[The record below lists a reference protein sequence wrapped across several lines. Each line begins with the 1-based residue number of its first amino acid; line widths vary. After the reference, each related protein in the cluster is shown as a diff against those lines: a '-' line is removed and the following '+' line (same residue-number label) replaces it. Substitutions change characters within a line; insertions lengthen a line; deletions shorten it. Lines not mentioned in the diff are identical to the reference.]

1 MSRIDTNFVKQLY
14 SQAGVEL
21 TPEKLDHISN
31 NYSSNEELQSA
42 FELKYGSMNAS
53 TPEKKNSD
61 VTSTSTSEAP
71 QSESQQPP
79 KKTSS
84 LSVGGKP
91 KKTGASA
98 SSAGGGK
105 KVGGKEVKK
114 ESPFGP
120 PIQTFQEQKT
130 QEFKEV
136 KKKEEAKKK
145 EVTSKKDTY
154 NSKEFEYKPVFD
166 ERGRQVKIK
175 NEKGEIVPYMEK
187 VPKGF
192 ASSTEERE
200 IKIEEQ
206 KQKALKPIIS
216 SSNLKK
222 YQDATK
228 VSEEEITSLQKE
240 IDDEF
245 NQKGFWNGIT
255 SGAKKGFNFLAD
267 TFTTIGT
274 FGTETEASDNFKLET
289 DSFAKEKKQAEEEL
303 KSSNQP
309 LTEELINQRAK
320 EIRLDKKIEGLVAD
334 KNNKF
339 LSELPEDEVKALNLE
354 KVRQYKTLS
363 DKDKYLITKS
373 KLVEIDLEK
382 ETKDFLVALAIIE
395 KNKKEGKQTSQELLD
410 FVAKKQE
417 NGIRILSEVE
427 SLENEILTNKENI
440 GSTEEEIDYLKRNYD
455 TADKVKTLVKLGF
468 GDLWNSVANKM
479 PLMISDLDRAIFE
492 PLRPGSSENIL
503 SDDERQKLIDES
515 IDWETAKELAKSK
528 VKKDVEFENL
538 NLDNFGQ
545 FFTQELSN
553 QVRNFAQMA
562 LPGGVISIGMTSAF
576 DKYGSMEQESN
587 NIVFDFDGKSIS
599 GFEKEDGQIVDSLGN
614 TYKPD
619 DVKITS
625 IRESD
630 KSTAN
635 KFFTSVTFGT
645 AEALLGAMPTKNI
658 FSRAIK
664 SMSNSGKRTLFRKSI
679 KEYVKS
685 KGSKSLDDAITE
697 SASEGAT
704 QLIQNIADVFS
715 GKKDVNIYD
724 GIGHASFSGGMLGFL
739 MSQVPAAAGIALK
752 PFSKNKERI
761 QVRKNLSDIFTLQA
775 ELNNSELSDA
785 SRNVIEAKISKLEQ
799 LNSDILSNVSN
810 RTKGMSEEVFEAI
823 KSINKKQEILKI
835 QASEIKKDKSLDDEI
850 KKRLIT
856 DLESEF
862 NNLEEKRDKLTS
874 DEVTVLDVLPDSES
888 VKLKIQAAEAIIQ
901 EQLDK
906 GVERDN
912 IQEPNPEVI
921 NKKAIEIYE
930 SNKQTTGQVSEQEKP
945 TTTTETET
953 TDATQQ
959 ETELQSQE
967 KVSTTPKTETDA
979 VQKQI
984 TDEGVLQPEQS
995 KMGLQ
1000 EMEQGDKINQVVA
1013 EQSQEK
1019 VIPKASDPYT
1029 SNEVE
1034 RVKALPKESEDGATM
1049 NLDGSKYEGGGLVI
1063 PLASKNMDA
1072 SELTPEA
1079 IQEFINENAESIG
1092 EDNVKVGIYKFPN
1105 SNQVSIDISIVADPS
1120 MREEGIAIGKE
1131 LGQESLFDLD
1141 TFENVKTGA
1150 DGMNPK
1156 KLSPSEF
1163 RDIQQ
1168 RLKPKNKGVEVSKD
1182 TNEAKKQLS
1191 KVENKKVAKA
1201 IINGVKA
1208 ISKLLPNVKVIIH
1221 DTDDSFRSVS
1231 GESKNQE
1238 SSGLYKNG
1246 EIHIN
1251 LPKANVRT
1259 VAHEIFHAILLDK
1272 VKTDSKAA
1280 DVTKKMIEALAPM
1293 LDKNKALKQRLQ
1305 DFADNYD
1312 DNIQNEEKIAELVG
1326 ILASNFD
1333 SLSGRAKEAI
1343 KNWLNSLA
1351 KMFGVEAFESNEVLD
1366 VLNTIAKS
1374 VATGKE
1380 MSGKDID
1387 ILNEI
1392 ELVYSESNGES
1403 GSVISASI
1411 IDRKQF
1417 DDSIDKTFNTSIE
1430 YDDTNL
1436 PDKIK
1441 MPSKSTINNVL
1452 DKSGGAAVFINSD
1465 GTKVGVRRNGDPL
1478 QGGWRYTYLVENQ
1491 DSNIGFAA
1499 TSTSHVGTMH
1509 KISSSLAELRDS
1521 NNPSSKGKPIAV
1533 FITIQNADT
1542 MLGEWYAGEFFM
1554 EGIDEAI
1561 TKGKFKGGLKAA
1573 RKLVLDALT
1582 SKPQIKELK
1591 NKISELKSQRESV
1604 IDKAGID
1611 DKISKLEAQIKN
1623 KEKSYND
1630 PNNKKL
1636 ISLIKS
1642 EKFDTHEG
1650 RIDISRELASK
1661 DFSFGYRVGLLK
1673 QLIPLKAATGANR
1686 EIKKALLEVNYGR
1699 REFYDNHMD
1708 EILLDK
1714 LKSTNYEESSIGG
1727 ITMGGFYLDP
1737 YVSYDNFMNNRVNG
1751 VDHAQFNESF
1761 SSNGETFLL
1770 DNALNV
1776 NKLSPEMGYPTN
1788 KGYELYNKKNN
1799 TSFDKKNTSLSDR
1812 LKIAEFLSKETNNNS
1827 EYLTAPFTSIGGS
1840 MYTSIIKPTSS
1851 DKISNDNATRQQ
1863 KVKEENEYQRIAK
1876 VKLDKKEFNAIRAS
1890 LRNTLPDS
1898 LTLEVLDAVAKGE
1911 TLGYD
1916 YDMDLAIEDMIENG
1930 VSFNNIANILMQDED
1945 FVDKKNITSKRRAID
1960 YLIRVGDKGTL
1971 FKAAYRQQ
1979 KSLPENVSKKLTET
1993 PEGKVVFKHFSD
2005 ERRDVI
2011 KKGQGTNRITSREEA
2026 SALGAVGGLAMF
2038 YTMEGQVEAG
2048 VGNVEHTVL
2057 VSKDKVYDIDSD
2069 PLGFEK
2075 EARKRFNEVRPGQAF
2090 TNNHRGAFITQ
2101 VANENGF
2108 DVAVTQWRGSELRA
2122 QSTKE
2127 LTPSEKS
2134 VEFKERPLD
2143 TFNEGDYAI
2152 IDGRESLITNVDG
2165 NKLRYESLD
2174 GVAKGTTINNERN
2187 RRNIVKIDKPSVRM
2201 QKPSKQSSKEKRQEL
2216 SDAKKEIQNIFSAAK
2231 EALKIQKDRN
2241 KVIDGLKK
2249 DVNKFI
2255 KSAIQDLEAGDIGK
2269 RAISSIISKV
2279 QSVTDQNFEEKL
2291 LEVNDILDNLYTNRD
2306 VNKAKADSKNA
2317 YSNVM
2322 SGKVGKLDKEG
2333 DMDKVMSSKVVGLTM
2348 LDPNTLKK
2356 VLSDVDFSQYKDYIN
2371 RLAERS
2377 LAIKETDLKAIND
2390 LYDRIISPYTDHVV
2404 EVNRIQQII
2413 DAGGTLS
2420 SAESKFVED
2429 NKSEFSER
2437 ETPES
2442 IAEKEAKKADRDA
2455 KKQAEIAEKKRKI
2468 KELLPSISDVFASS
2482 IAEKGSIEWD
2492 ILENLSNLTDEDI
2505 ESMPENML
2513 NNVFNALNSMV
2524 YNDVLVSYA
2533 NEIHKYKLKQDHKKT
2548 FTETLSKSGKKGIYK
2563 AKLIKPLLK
2572 IREVIG
2578 LPISAIWKGIDNK
2591 NLKQEIIDR
2600 RIKFFNFSSID
2611 AAVKVYG
2618 ETPIFNNIM
2627 SRFGK
2632 AMARVS
2638 SAEEK
2643 AETILLKVKKD
2654 LDKKSKNPQES
2665 YMKIVYHLIDAM
2677 AKNNVGNKSEVSA
2690 MEYFEAT
2697 LSDPNSKIAE
2707 NNRAKELIQAFV
2719 NKVKANNNEIE
2730 ELTKEELNAV
2740 NAIRKV
2746 LDDNKINAYEAN
2758 FFQNSNASPMIN
2770 AYYPVMNS
2778 LKNQAEQDLVKL
2790 KNRFGISNVVSIK
2803 SGNLEEKTGT
2813 AHPIDMNP
2821 FSTAFSSIKSTIF
2834 QHQLRTEYQALK
2846 QALSELE
2853 IENTNNKEVL
2863 SYLSGIKK
2871 AVDSQFELLT
2881 NGVVGTEQTLADDVL
2896 NAMDKSFYTLALGSV
2911 ISRGVDF
2918 LGNMVQLAT
2927 ISPKILA
2934 NNRRVLNNL
2943 LAIKKDDE
2951 SGTEILRNFY
2961 KNAEASDIN
2970 KMISSK
2976 KISTE
2981 RTEFMN
2987 RGANRGVLSKGLPS
3001 SNLVTKIKARITDPI
3016 TSATSG
3022 AVDLLLGFGDVKP
3035 YGMSWNGVF
3044 YEEFKKQAGV
3054 EVDVEK
3060 IARGDVEYLKR
3071 YKDAIKK
3078 ASNKANQEN
3087 ADLYGSTNPMEK
3099 KVGIME
3105 IAKKPVKSSLA
3116 GAIGAL
3122 RNKAAYLFSS
3132 FDMNARNAI
3141 NTSINTY
3148 IENQDSR
3155 EARKLIGGAVRLAM
3169 YSASISYTTSAL
3181 WNAFKGDDDDE
3192 DELKKSFDKLSNDDD
3207 FIKYVNSSL
3216 LDFPIQKDAEGNIIQ
3231 LNIDDLARY
3240 NEMRDKLMSNKEFA
3254 KAYDI
3259 MYGYLNR
3266 DLFDIQ
3272 VRSKVNQINQGNYE
3286 YDRSVVDGFFTDI
3299 DNGFGKSGEDIIEV
3313 LGILNSEQG
3322 YKMFTQE
3329 EIDEN
3334 ILKVEEY
3341 MSRIDFLN
3349 NRAIRESGG
3358 AIDRLLITKVAST
3371 LSDYRTDAS
3380 LEDTSVTEGLK
3391 LLMGMMFS
3399 RSNNFGKAA
3408 ANYSAEFANKLI
3420 TESKRGERGYD
3431 VYKDG
3436 IFQSPVKYKLK
3447 EDASLIDDAVN
3458 VLFPVFQKFDKYRYS
3473 DYSLPDLIRFT
3484 PMGILGV
3491 NDLAK
3496 INSKMKNDVI
3506 YQETN
3511 GKYKENI
3518 LKDISKTKIDILRD
3532 KKKVEQDRLDEQFKK
3547 SRVIPGVKE
3556 TKLKSR
3562 FPSYNENKDLKVN
3575 GRSAN

>member
-61 VTSTSTSEAP
+61 VTSVSTSEAP
-71 QSESQQPP
+71 QSESQQPQ
-79 KKTSS
+79 KKASS

-91 KKTGASA
+91 IRTGDLESSVGDDKVIYINKDPKRGKVDDMSTPPPAGYRYQVVQNSVQLKKW
-98 SSAGGGK
+98 
-105 KVGGKEVKK
+105 KEQKSK
-114 ESPFGP
+114 INNESPFGP
-120 PIQTFQEQKT
+120 PIQTFQEQKS

-136 KKKEEAKKK
+136 KKKEESKKK
-145 EVTSKKDTY
+145 EALKSMPILGKDVKLNVPKADTKTTDLSGVKKVEIKPLTKTDQVSKNQVVNVAYDYAVNNLDTSLSEEKYQDEINEKQFTDGIKQGLINIYNDVIGNPLSSVTNLDLVVKKSKPLENQYKEIAKIEQKEKVSYSPELKAKMAKDMFIEEENKKQMYTLIDKALPSGYDREGVWKELKLQSIKSNDQLRSTIASAEVFKGKINQFNDFFKENYKDLNKIEGGNEDKGNKYVFEIGGKKITLSESKYQEYEKLRQEAIDAKSKLESMSLDIDKIY
-154 NSKEFEYKPVFD
+154 NKASKDDELLDLFKYNYNDFQATKDRVLGGVGEIIGGGLKLLGEGSNYIEDKIGFAPGLALIPGISDKAVETGNALLDISQEKKEQYLRYNASDLTWDNLPSFGLQLFSEQLPVFLSIGLAGPGGLAAVSAGSG
-166 ERGRQVKIK
+166 GRQFRDL
-175 NEKGEIVPYMEK
+175 E
-187 VPKGF
+187 
-192 ASSTEERE
+192 
-200 IKIEEQ
+200 IEEQ
-206 KQKALKPIIS
+206 NNPFVRYSQGQKLTSAFLYGGAEYAGEFFGTRVLLKGFGNTIRNASLQNRRLFYDGMIKSTIKSLPKVATGAGVEGGSELATATMQIGVDLGVLGKEVKSKEAFERLYEATAAGVGMGVGMSVVANNMQLVAAQSKVFSTRQDMRKVGNLLNEIDVLNQELNNNPLLSEEDKAIIYKDMNSKTNEAFNIVSKNSAREKDFTIQEKAELLNINARQIELKEDYDKITDSNISEKIKKQK
-216 SSNLKK
+216 
-222 YQDATK
+222 
-228 VSEEEITSLQKE
+228 
-240 IDDEF
+240 ID
-245 NQKGFWNGIT
+245 
-255 SGAKKGFNFLAD
+255 
-267 TFTTIGT
+267 
-274 FGTETEASDNFKLET
+274 
-289 DSFAKEKKQAEEEL
+289 EL
-303 KSSNQP
+303 
-309 LTEELINQRAK
+309 
-320 EIRLDKKIEGLVAD
+320 
-334 KNNKF
+334 NNKF
-339 LSELPEDEVKALNLE
+339 NALEAKRNDILNKTYNEFNYLPESE
-354 KVRQYKTLS
+354 KISL
-363 DKDKYLITKS
+363 
-373 KLVEIDLEK
+373 
-382 ETKDFLVALAIIE
+382 
-395 KNKKEGKQTSQELLD
+395 KNK
-410 FVAKKQE
+410 
-417 NGIRILSEVE
+417 
-427 SLENEILTNKENI
+427 
-440 GSTEEEIDYLKRNYD
+440 
-455 TADKVKTLVKLGF
+455 
-468 GDLWNSVANKM
+468 
-479 PLMISDLDRAIFE
+479 
-492 PLRPGSSENIL
+492 
-503 SDDERQKLIDES
+503 
-515 IDWETAKELAKSK
+515 
-528 VKKDVEFENL
+528 
-538 NLDNFGQ
+538 
-545 FFTQELSN
+545 
-553 QVRNFAQMA
+553 
-562 LPGGVISIGMTSAF
+562 
-576 DKYGSMEQESN
+576 
-587 NIVFDFDGKSIS
+587 
-599 GFEKEDGQIVDSLGN
+599 
-614 TYKPD
+614 
-619 DVKITS
+619 
-625 IRESD
+625 
-630 KSTAN
+630 
-635 KFFTSVTFGT
+635 
-645 AEALLGAMPTKNI
+645 
-658 FSRAIK
+658 
-664 SMSNSGKRTLFRKSI
+664 
-679 KEYVKS
+679 
-685 KGSKSLDDAITE
+685 
-697 SASEGAT
+697 
-704 QLIQNIADVFS
+704 
-715 GKKDVNIYD
+715 
-724 GIGHASFSGGMLGFL
+724 
-739 MSQVPAAAGIALK
+739 
-752 PFSKNKERI
+752 
-761 QVRKNLSDIFTLQA
+761 
-775 ELNNSELSDA
+775 
-785 SRNVIEAKISKLEQ
+785 
-799 LNSDILSNVSN
+799 
-810 RTKGMSEEVFEAI
+810 
-823 KSINKKQEILKI
+823 
-835 QASEIKKDKSLDDEI
+835 
-850 KKRLIT
+850 
-856 DLESEF
+856 
-862 NNLEEKRDKLTS
+862 
-874 DEVTVLDVLPDSES
+874 
-888 VKLKIQAAEAIIQ
+888 AAEAIIQ

-945 TTTTETET
+945 ATTTETET
-953 TDATQQ
+953 TDATQAGT
-959 ETELQSQE
+959 ETKPQE
-967 KVSTTPKTETDA
+967 KINSVESDLNNNNLSKIEISLSRQGFVGDFLNDYEFLAEGSEHIVYRSKDGKTVIKIGEPYGSNEGFMPRVKDAILINSLIGDGSLEVIGYYEQNGVKNPIYKQNYLKGEIASQAEVSSYLESKGFLNIGNDNFVANVDGKFLRISDTSDNFIKDKDGNIFAIDAGIVEISENDLTDTQKQEINKITNKTETDA
-979 VQKQI
+979 VQEQI

-1013 EQSQEK
+1013 EQGEEK
-1019 VIPKASDPYT
+1019 VSTKVSDSYT

-1034 RVKALPKESEDGATM
+1034 RVKTLPKESEDGATM

-1079 IQEFINENAESIG
+1079 IQEFIDENAESIG

-1168 RLKPKNKGVEVSKD
+1168 RLKPKSKGVEVSKD

-1201 IINGVKA
+1201 IINGVKS

-1251 LPKANVRT
+1251 LPKANSRT

-1272 VKTDSKAA
+1272 VKTDTNAQT
-1280 DVTKKMIEALAPM
+1280 VTKKMIESIASKIDGNPDL
-1293 LDKNKALKQRLQ
+1293 KAKLE
-1305 DFADNYD
+1305 DFASMYD
-1312 DNIQNEEKIAELVG
+1312 ENIQDEEKLAELVG
-1326 ILASNFD
+1326 IMAQNYD
-1333 SLSGRAKEAI
+1333 SFSTRVKEII
-1343 KNWLNSLA
+1343 KNWLNNLA
-1351 KMFGVEAFESNEVLD
+1351 KTFGVELFESNEVFD
-1366 VLNTIAKS
+1366 VLNTIAKK
-1374 VATGKE
+1374 VAA
-1380 MSGKDID
+1380 
-1387 ILNEI
+1387 
-1392 ELVYSESNGES
+1392 
-1403 GSVISASI
+1403 GSVINESDADIFVTGNVSSVLNIKDSAKPRKSI
-1411 IDRKQF
+1411 VGDIIRFDVNKNTKVTENVSLSKFNGKNVNLFESDRMTGGYIKNDSNVILFKFLGGVSFPSITGKWWASQNETKAKSIANNSNVNRDADGYIYGTPMVGSEKQHMSNNDMLLATVELMKLDATSRNTNVTKSDVINLINKAF
-1417 DDSIDKTFNTSIE
+1417 KKKGLESKNPIIKSVIKKSNSIADVFNELEYVLFQENDSI
-1430 YDDTNL
+1430 
-1436 PDKIK
+1436 
-1441 MPSKSTINNVL
+1441 V
-1452 DKSGGAAVFINSD
+1452 DKSGNS
-1465 GTKVGVRRNGDPL
+1465 
-1478 QGGWRYTYLVENQ
+1478 
-1491 DSNIGFAA
+1491 I
-1499 TSTSHVGTMH
+1499 
-1509 KISSSLAELRDS
+1509 
-1521 NNPSSKGKPIAV
+1521 
-1533 FITIQNADT
+1533 
-1542 MLGEWYAGEFFM
+1542 
-1554 EGIDEAI
+1554 
-1561 TKGKFKGGLKAA
+1561 
-1573 RKLVLDALT
+1573 LDANG
-1582 SKPQIKELK
+1582 S
-1591 NKISELKSQRESV
+1591 
-1604 IDKAGID
+1604 
-1611 DKISKLEAQIKN
+1611 KISKLTFEERKSIIETLLGNATVRDVNFPSAGNAYDAALRFAEPITQKAKKIGDIVTVMRTKGTL
-1623 KEKSYND
+1623 KYKKTDKSDEFYHKSYPYEIYAENED
-1630 PNNKKL
+1630 GSLANIEMFILDAAYSLKDVFPKLKKSSGETFTWDEYL
-1636 ISLIKS
+1636 AKHGPKS
-1642 EKFDTHEG
+1642 EKFAE
-1650 RIDISRELASK
+1650 SQ
-1661 DFSFGYRVGLLK
+1661 Y
-1673 QLIPLKAATGANR
+1673 NR
-1686 EIKKALLEVNYGR
+1686 TA
-1699 REFYDNHMD
+1699 
-1708 EILLDK
+1708 
-1714 LKSTNYEESSIGG
+1714 
-1727 ITMGGFYLDP
+1727 
-1737 YVSYDNFMNNRVNG
+1737 
-1751 VDHAQFNESF
+1751 
-1761 SSNGETFLL
+1761 
-1770 DNALNV
+1770 
-1776 NKLSPEMGYPTN
+1776 KLS
-1788 KGYELYNKKNN
+1788 
-1799 TSFDKKNTSLSDR
+1799 
-1812 LKIAEFLSKETNNNS
+1812 
-1827 EYLTAPFTSIGGS
+1827 
-1840 MYTSIIKPTSS
+1840 
-1851 DKISNDNATRQQ
+1851 NASGNINIRQQ
-1863 KVKEENEYQRIAK
+1863 KA
-1876 VKLDKKEFNAIRAS
+1876 
-1890 LRNTLPDS
+1890 
-1898 LTLEVLDAVAKGE
+1898 
-1911 TLGYD
+1911 
-1916 YDMDLAIEDMIENG
+1916 
-1930 VSFNNIANILMQDED
+1930 
-1945 FVDKKNITSKRRAID
+1945 
-1960 YLIRVGDKGTL
+1960 
-1971 FKAAYRQQ
+1971 
-1979 KSLPENVSKKLTET
+1979 LPEKVAEKLTED
-1993 PEGKVVFKHFSD
+1993 GDGNFVFKHYSD
-2005 ERRDVI
+2005 QRRDVI

-2048 VGNVEHTVL
+2048 VGNVEHTIL

-2134 VEFKERPLD
+2134 VEFKDRPLD

-2216 SDAKKEIQNIFSAAK
+2216 SDAKKEIQSIFSAAK
-2231 EALKIQKDRN
+2231 EALKIEKDRN

-2306 VNKAKADSKNA
+2306 VNKAKTDSKNA

-2322 SGKVGKLDKEG
+2322 SGNVGKLDKEG

-2348 LDPNTLKK
+2348 LDPNILKK

-2377 LAIKETDLKAIND
+2377 LAIKETDLKAINE
-2390 LYDRIISPYTDHVV
+2390 LYDRIIGPYTDHVS

-2468 KELLPSISDVFASS
+2468 KELLPFISDVFASS

-2492 ILENLSNLTDEDI
+2492 ILENLSNLTDDDI

-2533 NEIHKYKLKQDHKKT
+2533 NEIHKYKLKQDYKKT
-2548 FTETLSKSGKKGIYK
+2548 FAETLSKAGKKGIYK

-2572 IREVIG
+2572 IREVVG
-2578 LPISAIWKGIDNK
+2578 LPMSAIWKGIKNG

-2677 AKNNVGNKSEVSA
+2677 AKNNVGAKSEVSA

-2881 NGVVGTEQTLADDVL
+2881 NGVVGTEQTLADDIL

-2911 ISRGVDF
+2911 VSRGVDF

-2927 ISPKILA
+2927 ISPKILS

-3001 SNLVTKIKARITDPI
+3001 SNIGTKIKARITDPI

-3169 YSASISYTTSAL
+3169 YSASINYITSAL

-3192 DELKKSFDKLSNDDD
+3192 DELKKSFDKLSDNDD

-3341 MSRIDFLN
+3341 MSKIDFLN

-3371 LSDYRTDAS
+3371 LSDYRTDTS
-3380 LEDTSVTEGLK
+3380 LESVRNTEGLK

-3562 FPSYNENKDLKVN
+3562 FPSYKENKDLKVN

>member
-31 NYSSNEELQSA
+31 NYSSNEDLQSA

-53 TPEKKNSD
+53 TPEKKKSD
-61 VTSTSTSEAP
+61 VTSVSTSEAP
-71 QSESQQPP
+71 QSESQQPQ
-79 KKTSS
+79 KKASS

-98 SSAGGGK
+98 SSTGGGK

-114 ESPFGP
+114 ESNSEDLISKFGIKP
-120 PIQTFQEQKT
+120 GEKIQGAE
-130 QEFKEV
+130 
-136 KKKEEAKKK
+136 KKAYEAQRNIPKVGTTK
-145 EVTSKKDTY
+145 S
-154 NSKEFEYKPVFD
+154 KPVVSTKPVSETLTKQVEEKYETLSKIPNVTEKLEEGVKLSPD
-166 ERGRQVKIK
+166 ELLTISKQQDLIINQNYDPSISQKK
-175 NEKGEIVPYMEK
+175 LDDELNEYQFLDGISEGIR
-187 VPKGF
+187 
-192 ASSTEERE
+192 SSTN
-200 IKIEEQ
+200 K
-206 KQKALKPIIS
+206 
-216 SSNLKK
+216 
-222 YQDATK
+222 
-228 VSEEEITSLQKE
+228 
-240 IDDEF
+240 F
-245 NQKGFWNGIT
+245 
-255 SGAKKGFNFLAD
+255 FL
-267 TFTTIGT
+267 
-274 FGTETEASDNFKLET
+274 
-289 DSFAKEKKQAEEEL
+289 
-303 KSSNQP
+303 QP
-309 LTEELINQRAK
+309 LTEVNKFFGGDKDFTIKKGIPLANEMEEAEKELIAEKGIGNFSKEDISEKAKSIFLKNDEMSQKKNATDAYFSSLPEGHSVQRELEIKKKSDVFKLNEDVKKTVQLKQLNDDRILAYNQFLLDIDKKGFATEEDKIKGQELFNLAKKAEEDNVFLRKEYLSNMSKLQKDEEKLELLKYNYNDLDKTREILNNFFKETIGGGLKLLGETREFVFEQTLGRVTDSQYEDPLSMAGDYVMDIGKEWKKGKPEFRMMTLDDVNNWSDAGSWLGQTATEQTGVVAALSIGGPIGLEIISAGSGGAKIKQMEESEKDYSQLQKVLSGWAYYGAEKYTEKYSTFKYIEDLKGSLNTISKESRNLAEKEFKKEVGKVFAGTLAQTQIGAGSEALSSLSNSISDIFINGDKMSSSDIAKNMKEAYAAGLVMDGGISSFGALSTFASRELRAISDNKDIRDVREIIDRVESINKELNTNLLLTDSDKKTLQDKANSLSEKAVKIVAKSVDNVGKLSEK
-320 EIRLDKKIEGLVAD
+320 EITELLDI
-334 KNNKF
+334 NK
-339 LSELPEDEVKALNLE
+339 E
-354 KVRQYKTLS
+354 QS
-363 DKDKYLITKS
+363 DLKS
-373 KLVEIDLEK
+373 KLNELNK
-382 ETKDFLVALAIIE
+382 SAI
-395 KNKKEGKQTSQELLD
+395 S
-410 FVAKKQE
+410 
-417 NGIRILSEVE
+417 
-427 SLENEILTNKENI
+427 
-440 GSTEEEIDYLKRNYD
+440 
-455 TADKVKTLVKLGF
+455 
-468 GDLWNSVANKM
+468 
-479 PLMISDLDRAIFE
+479 SDL
-492 PLRPGSSENIL
+492 
-503 SDDERQKLIDES
+503 
-515 IDWETAKELAKSK
+515 
-528 VKKDVEFENL
+528 KKDQYN
-538 NLDNFGQ
+538 D
-545 FFTQELSN
+545 
-553 QVRNFAQMA
+553 
-562 LPGGVISIGMTSAF
+562 
-576 DKYGSMEQESN
+576 
-587 NIVFDFDGKSIS
+587 
-599 GFEKEDGQIVDSLGN
+599 
-614 TYKPD
+614 
-619 DVKITS
+619 
-625 IRESD
+625 
-630 KSTAN
+630 
-635 KFFTSVTFGT
+635 
-645 AEALLGAMPTKNI
+645 
-658 FSRAIK
+658 
-664 SMSNSGKRTLFRKSI
+664 
-679 KEYVKS
+679 
-685 KGSKSLDDAITE
+685 
-697 SASEGAT
+697 
-704 QLIQNIADVFS
+704 
-715 GKKDVNIYD
+715 
-724 GIGHASFSGGMLGFL
+724 
-739 MSQVPAAAGIALK
+739 
-752 PFSKNKERI
+752 
-761 QVRKNLSDIFTLQA
+761 
-775 ELNNSELSDA
+775 
-785 SRNVIEAKISKLEQ
+785 
-799 LNSDILSNVSN
+799 LNSRFI
-810 RTKGMSEEVFEAI
+810 A
-823 KSINKKQEILKI
+823 
-835 QASEIKKDKSLDDEI
+835 
-850 KKRLIT
+850 
-856 DLESEF
+856 
-862 NNLEEKRDKLTS
+862 LEEKRNDILKGTYN
-874 DEVTVLDVLPDSES
+874 EFNYLPEEEQ
-888 VKLKIQAAEAIIQ
+888 VKFKTQAAEAIIQ
-901 EQLDK
+901 EELDK

-912 IQEPNPEVI
+912 IQEPNPEII

-930 SNKQTTGQVSEQEKP
+930 SNKQTKGQVSEQEKP
-945 TTTTETET
+945 ATATETKT
-953 TDATQQ
+953 ADATQQ
-959 ETELQSQE
+959 VDAGLQTQKE
-967 KVSTTPKTETDA
+967 VTLTPKTETDA
-979 VQKQI
+979 VQKQS
-984 TDEGVLQPEQS
+984 TNEGVLQPEQS

-1000 EMEQGDKINQVVA
+1000 EMEQGDTKQEVVA
-1013 EQSQEK
+1013 KQGEEK
-1019 VIPKASDPYT
+1019 VSTKVSDPYT

-1079 IQEFINENAESIG
+1079 IQEFIDENAESIG

-1168 RLKPKNKGVEVSKD
+1168 RLKPKTKGVEVSKD

-1251 LPKANVRT
+1251 LPKANSRT

-1272 VKTDSKAA
+1272 VKTDANA
-1280 DVTKKMIEALAPM
+1280 QTVTKKMIESIASKIEGNP
-1293 LDKNKALKQRLQ
+1293 DLKSKLE
-1305 DFADNYD
+1305 DFASMYD
-1312 DNIQNEEKIAELVG
+1312 ENIQDEEKLAELVG
-1326 ILASNFD
+1326 IMAQNYD
-1333 SLSGRAKEAI
+1333 SFSTRVKEII
-1343 KNWLNSLA
+1343 KNWLNNLA
-1351 KMFGVEAFESNEVLD
+1351 KSFGVELFESNEVFD
-1366 VLNTIAKS
+1366 VLNTIAKK
-1374 VATGKE
+1374 VAA
-1380 MSGKDID
+1380 
-1387 ILNEI
+1387 
-1392 ELVYSESNGES
+1392 
-1403 GSVISASI
+1403 GSVINESDADIFVTGDVSSVLNIKDSAKPRKSI
-1411 IDRKQF
+1411 VGDIIRFDVNKNTKVTENVSLSKFNGKNVNLFESDRMTGGYIKNDSNVILFKFLGGVSFPSITGKWWASQNATKAKSIANNSNLNRDSDGYIYGTPMVGSEKQHMSNNDMLLATVELMKLDATSRNTKVTKSDVIDLINKAFKKKGLESKNPIIKSVIKKSNSIADVFNELEYVLFQEN
-1417 DDSIDKTFNTSIE
+1417 DSI
-1430 YDDTNL
+1430 
-1436 PDKIK
+1436 
-1441 MPSKSTINNVL
+1441 V
-1452 DKSGGAAVFINSD
+1452 DKSGNS
-1465 GTKVGVRRNGDPL
+1465 
-1478 QGGWRYTYLVENQ
+1478 
-1491 DSNIGFAA
+1491 I
-1499 TSTSHVGTMH
+1499 
-1509 KISSSLAELRDS
+1509 
-1521 NNPSSKGKPIAV
+1521 
-1533 FITIQNADT
+1533 
-1542 MLGEWYAGEFFM
+1542 
-1554 EGIDEAI
+1554 
-1561 TKGKFKGGLKAA
+1561 
-1573 RKLVLDALT
+1573 LDANG
-1582 SKPQIKELK
+1582 S
-1591 NKISELKSQRESV
+1591 
-1604 IDKAGID
+1604 
-1611 DKISKLEAQIKN
+1611 KISKLTFEERKSIIETLLGNATVRDVNFPSAGNAYDAALRFAEPITQKAKKIGDIVTVMRTKGTL
-1623 KEKSYND
+1623 KYKKTDKSDEFYHKSYPYEIYAENED
-1630 PNNKKL
+1630 GSLANIEMFILDAAYSLKDVFPKLKKSSGETFTWDEYL
-1636 ISLIKS
+1636 AKHGPKS
-1642 EKFDTHEG
+1642 EKFAE
-1650 RIDISRELASK
+1650 SQ
-1661 DFSFGYRVGLLK
+1661 Y
-1673 QLIPLKAATGANR
+1673 NR
-1686 EIKKALLEVNYGR
+1686 TA
-1699 REFYDNHMD
+1699 
-1708 EILLDK
+1708 
-1714 LKSTNYEESSIGG
+1714 
-1727 ITMGGFYLDP
+1727 
-1737 YVSYDNFMNNRVNG
+1737 
-1751 VDHAQFNESF
+1751 
-1761 SSNGETFLL
+1761 
-1770 DNALNV
+1770 
-1776 NKLSPEMGYPTN
+1776 KLS
-1788 KGYELYNKKNN
+1788 
-1799 TSFDKKNTSLSDR
+1799 
-1812 LKIAEFLSKETNNNS
+1812 
-1827 EYLTAPFTSIGGS
+1827 
-1840 MYTSIIKPTSS
+1840 
-1851 DKISNDNATRQQ
+1851 NASGNINIRQQ
-1863 KVKEENEYQRIAK
+1863 KA
-1876 VKLDKKEFNAIRAS
+1876 
-1890 LRNTLPDS
+1890 
-1898 LTLEVLDAVAKGE
+1898 
-1911 TLGYD
+1911 
-1916 YDMDLAIEDMIENG
+1916 
-1930 VSFNNIANILMQDED
+1930 
-1945 FVDKKNITSKRRAID
+1945 
-1960 YLIRVGDKGTL
+1960 
-1971 FKAAYRQQ
+1971 
-1979 KSLPENVSKKLTET
+1979 LPEKVAEKLTED
-1993 PEGKVVFKHFSD
+1993 GDGNFVFKHYSD
-2005 ERRDVI
+2005 QKRDVI

-2048 VGNVEHTVL
+2048 VGNVEHTIL

-2187 RRNIVKIDKPSVRM
+2187 RRNIVKVDKPSARM

-2231 EALKIQKDRN
+2231 EALKIEKDRN

-2249 DVNKFI
+2249 DVNKFV

-2322 SGKVGKLDKEG
+2322 SGNVGKLDKEG

-2348 LDPNTLKK
+2348 LDPNILKK
-2356 VLSDVDFSQYKDYIN
+2356 VLSNVDFSQYKDYIN

-2390 LYDRIISPYTDHVV
+2390 LYDRIISPYTDHVS

-2468 KELLPSISDVFASS
+2468 KELLPFISDVFASS

-2533 NEIHKYKLKQDHKKT
+2533 NEIHKYKLKQDHKKI
-2548 FTETLSKSGKKGIYK
+2548 FTDTLSKAGKKGIYK

-2572 IREVIG
+2572 LREVIG
-2578 LPISAIWKGIDNK
+2578 LPMSAIWKGINNG

-2719 NKVKANNNEIE
+2719 NKVKSNNNEID
-2730 ELTKEELNAV
+2730 ELSKEEINAV

-2813 AHPIDMNP
+2813 IHPIDMNP

-2881 NGVVGTEQTLADDVL
+2881 NGVVGTEQTLADDIL

-2911 ISRGVDF
+2911 VSRGVDF

-2934 NNRRVLNNL
+2934 NNRKVLNNL

-3022 AVDLLLGFGDVKP
+3022 TVDLLLGFGDVKP

-3060 IARGDVEYLKR
+3060 IARGDVEYLKK

-3169 YSASISYTTSAL
+3169 YSASINYITSTL

-3192 DELKKSFDKLSNDDD
+3192 DELKKSFDKLSDNDD

-3299 DNGFGKSGEDIIEV
+3299 ENGFGKSGEDIIEV

-3329 EIDEN
+3329 EIDRN

-3341 MSRIDFLN
+3341 MSKIDFLN
-3349 NRAIRESGG
+3349 NRAVRESGG

-3380 LEDTSVTEGLK
+3380 AEDTSVTEGLK

-3484 PMGILGV
+3484 PIGILGV

-3532 KKKVEQDRLDEQFKK
+3532 KKKVEQERIDEQFKK
-3547 SRVIPGVKE
+3547 SRVISGVKE

-3562 FPSYNENKDLKVN
+3562 FPSYNKNKDLKVN

>member
-79 KKTSS
+79 KKTKS

-145 EVTSKKDTY
+145 EELKSMPVLGKDAQLNVPKTSKISTDMSGNILFSDRVGMNESVSRMT
-154 NSKEFEYKPVFD
+154 SGKE
-166 ERGRQVKIK
+166 
-175 NEKGEIVPYMEK
+175 
-187 VPKGF
+187 
-192 ASSTEERE
+192 E
-200 IKIEEQ
+200 IKS
-206 KQKALKPIIS
+206 K
-216 SSNLKK
+216 
-222 YQDATK
+222 
-228 VSEEEITSLQKE
+228 
-240 IDDEF
+240 
-245 NQKGFWNGIT
+245 GIT
-255 SGAKKGFNFLAD
+255 S
-267 TFTTIGT
+267 
-274 FGTETEASDNFKLET
+274 EVEM
-289 DSFAKEKKQAEEEL
+289 KQAEGLLPPTSALISDGSIKLDIYSGGGIEDLLKPKSFTEMLDQQSKPFVDQVKESNKPVKVNYDNLILANDYNLPNPYLYYSNSKNGGDNQVNEL
-303 KSSNQP
+303 YTDNLSNLPINKDDFDGFLRKKGYLLDLNKDISSGLYNEDRGVFSENYNAR
-309 LTEELINQRAK
+309 LMKEKRLVDYLSMYISDRNQRDYDKRVIEYKKENPKATSEDIDRNVSKFTFVSDKQFGDYIKDTFPTYAKSIEERKIKEKEQWEETKKNKGDFFSWQTLKKIGSGLSETISNRVSNISSTVYDLIGMEGTAK
-320 EIRLDKKIEGLVAD
+320 EIRFSAEEDAFKRPENRDISYVSGKKVMYDGNEYLVD
-334 KNNKF
+334 SNGQIY
-339 LSELPEDEVKALNLE
+339 DYNL
-354 KVRQYKTLS
+354 KKRVTDLFTNTDYK
-363 DKDKYLITKS
+363 LITKAAEKGEDDNLFSWTGATVQTTNVLADLALQIALTRGAGAGGNIVKSGLS
-373 KLVEIDLEK
+373 KEGLSILSKVPVSQGMASSATAQTFLGYSEGLENTLVVAKEAGISDSEAKALANDAAIKTAGLYLVTSGISPQSKASFVKKKNELIKEAIDIYAKKGKPAYVKFLNKGISSLKEFFEEGTK
-382 ETKDFLVALAIIE
+382 ETFQEEIQQAGIVYGVNQSINEQAGKEILQSEMTADEIISMLPSTFIAGGIPIMLRNAGGTFSKKDYLSNLDVASNNVDLSNKRLDELLSNNVITSE
-395 KNKKEGKQTSQELLD
+395 EHSKSKEDLRVYSQNKNKIPKDTSAEIVLD
-410 FVAKKQE
+410 VAK
-417 NGIRILSEVE
+417 G
-427 SLENEILTNKENI
+427 
-440 GSTEEEIDYLKRNYD
+440 
-455 TADKVKTLVKLGF
+455 
-468 GDLWNSVANKM
+468 
-479 PLMISDLDRAIFE
+479 LDE
-492 PLRPGSSENIL
+492 
-503 SDDERQKLIDES
+503 
-515 IDWETAKELAKSK
+515 
-528 VKKDVEFENL
+528 
-538 NLDNFGQ
+538 
-545 FFTQELSN
+545 
-553 QVRNFAQMA
+553 
-562 LPGGVISIGMTSAF
+562 
-576 DKYGSMEQESN
+576 
-587 NIVFDFDGKSIS
+587 
-599 GFEKEDGQIVDSLGN
+599 
-614 TYKPD
+614 
-619 DVKITS
+619 
-625 IRESD
+625 
-630 KSTAN
+630 
-635 KFFTSVTFGT
+635 
-645 AEALLGAMPTKNI
+645 
-658 FSRAIK
+658 
-664 SMSNSGKRTLFRKSI
+664 
-679 KEYVKS
+679 
-685 KGSKSLDDAITE
+685 
-697 SASEGAT
+697 
-704 QLIQNIADVFS
+704 
-715 GKKDVNIYD
+715 
-724 GIGHASFSGGMLGFL
+724 
-739 MSQVPAAAGIALK
+739 
-752 PFSKNKERI
+752 
-761 QVRKNLSDIFTLQA
+761 
-775 ELNNSELSDA
+775 
-785 SRNVIEAKISKLEQ
+785 ISKLEYQ
-799 LNSDILSNVSN
+799 KQNLDKAFHSDIDEKIEKK
-810 RTKGMSEEVFEAI
+810 REEI
-823 KSINKKQEILKI
+823 KDLY
-835 QASEIKKDKSLDDEI
+835 KKDKE
-850 KKRLIT
+850 
-856 DLESEF
+856 
-862 NNLEEKRDKLTS
+862 N
-874 DEVTVLDVLPDSES
+874 
-888 VKLKIQAAEAIIQ
+888 
-901 EQLDK
+901 
-906 GVERDN
+906 
-912 IQEPNPEVI
+912 
-921 NKKAIEIYE
+921 E

-945 TTTTETET
+945 TTATEAET
-953 TDATQQ
+953 VDATQQ
-959 ETELQSQE
+959 KTELQSQE
-967 KVSTTPKTETDA
+967 EVKLTPKTETDA

-1019 VIPKASDPYT
+1019 VNNYVDKLNDVKNSDPETYWYVSSVT
-1029 SNEVE
+1029 LEDAS
-1034 RVKALPKESEDGATM
+1034 KGKIIDTKDGAAMVKPDGDIVGVFKKPESNSKGVAQDLLKKAVELGGIKLDNFDGYLTKQYEKAGFRVVSKTPFNEEFAPEGWNKEKHGTPDVVAM
-1049 NLDGSKYEGGGLVI
+1049 VYDPKGELNIEEKTFDNKDTGYDDMIAYRDKLISDQAPKFQKSKIKVDGSTVDLITEEMN
-1063 PLASKNMDA
+1063 SM
-1072 SELTPEA
+1072 PE
-1079 IQEFINENAESIG
+1079 E
-1092 EDNVKVGIYKFPN
+1092 
-1105 SNQVSIDISIVADPS
+1105 
-1120 MREEGIAIGKE
+1120 
-1131 LGQESLFDLD
+1131 
-1141 TFENVKTGA
+1141 
-1150 DGMNPK
+1150 
-1156 KLSPSEF
+1156 
-1163 RDIQQ
+1163 
-1168 RLKPKNKGVEVSKD
+1168 
-1182 TNEAKKQLS
+1182 
-1191 KVENKKVAKA
+1191 VAKFD
-1201 IINGVKA
+1201 IP
-1208 ISKLLPNVKVIIH
+1208 S
-1221 DTDDSFRSVS
+1221 
-1231 GESKNQE
+1231 
-1238 SSGLYKNG
+1238 
-1246 EIHIN
+1246 N
-1251 LPKANVRT
+1251 LTTKEKTNIGSLTER
-1259 VAHEIFHAILLDK
+1259 FNDK
-1272 VKTDSKAA
+1272 VKTIKDISELDGVPFIFTISDQLTSGKIKNPFTGNTIDVKGGIGFNMTEGNEGNAWANTTEAEANNMLQRATEVYSKNKDLFNRLWSEGKIPNGHVPMAVVKMGQTSIKSNEALFRFASDTFKKKFSKAKRIASKNGLLKDLKYAKDIDQDVIDFVSKQNTIDEVLDNIKELSISKRPDITRFVFTGDVKLGAKTSPGKPKSNAGSALVRENKDDYKYVHLQTINNLISEPATASIPDSHIVSVVGVDVLNPSVTKVDHQNYPFGVKGQLIGILENPVHAA
-1280 DVTKKMIEALAPM
+1280 DVFPEMYSKSIYLQKENKSGVPTSPETAVRQSVAAGGAVVGIKAFRGAKISTKMTELQKLLGKLKPAFPSVTIVDTREEFLKELENPNVKRFIKDGDVVYGFTKDGKVFLNPDKANSNTAIHEYSHIWTAFLKENNPSLLKKGYDLLEGTSILNDKIVEFGDNELARDEAMAELIANKGETIIEA
-1293 LDKNKALKQRLQ
+1293 
-1305 DFADNYD
+1305 
-1312 DNIQNEEKIAELVG
+1312 G
-1326 ILASNFD
+1326 IRSKF
-1333 SLSGRAKEAI
+1333 I
-1343 KNWLNSLA
+1343 NWLN
-1351 KMFGVEAFESNEVLD
+1351 
-1366 VLNTIAKS
+1366 
-1374 VATGKE
+1374 
-1380 MSGKDID
+1380 
-1387 ILNEI
+1387 
-1392 ELVYSESNGES
+1392 
-1403 GSVISASI
+1403 
-1411 IDRKQF
+1411 
-1417 DDSIDKTFNTSIE
+1417 
-1430 YDDTNL
+1430 
-1436 PDKIK
+1436 
-1441 MPSKSTINNVL
+1441 
-1452 DKSGGAAVFINSD
+1452 AVFNYV
-1465 GTKVGVRRNGDPL
+1465 K
-1478 QGGWRYTYLVENQ
+1478 
-1491 DSNIGFAA
+1491 SN
-1499 TSTSHVGTMH
+1499 
-1509 KISSSLAELRDS
+1509 
-1521 NNPSSKGKPIAV
+1521 
-1533 FITIQNADT
+1533 
-1542 MLGEWYAGEFFM
+1542 
-1554 EGIDEAI
+1554 
-1561 TKGKFKGGLKAA
+1561 FK
-1573 RKLVLDALT
+1573 
-1582 SKPQIKELK
+1582 
-1591 NKISELKSQRESV
+1591 
-1604 IDKAGID
+1604 
-1611 DKISKLEAQIKN
+1611 
-1623 KEKSYND
+1623 
-1630 PNNKKL
+1630 
-1636 ISLIKS
+1636 
-1642 EKFDTHEG
+1642 
-1650 RIDISRELASK
+1650 
-1661 DFSFGYRVGLLK
+1661 
-1673 QLIPLKAATGANR
+1673 
-1686 EIKKALLEVNYGR
+1686 
-1699 REFYDNHMD
+1699 
-1708 EILLDK
+1708 
-1714 LKSTNYEESSIGG
+1714 
-1727 ITMGGFYLDP
+1727 
-1737 YVSYDNFMNNRVNG
+1737 
-1751 VDHAQFNESF
+1751 
-1761 SSNGETFLL
+1761 
-1770 DNALNV
+1770 
-1776 NKLSPEMGYPTN
+1776 
-1788 KGYELYNKKNN
+1788 
-1799 TSFDKKNTSLSDR
+1799 SFDKMSATELQNLNLNQFLDRSLSS
-1812 LKIAEFLSKETNNNS
+1812 LLGGKEITSKETK
-1827 EYLTAPFTSIGGS
+1827 GV
-1840 MYTSIIKPTSS
+1840 
-1851 DKISNDNATRQQ
+1851 D
-1863 KVKEENEYQRIAK
+1863 VK
-1876 VKLDKKEFNAIRAS
+1876 
-1890 LRNTLPDS
+1890 
-1898 LTLEVLDAVAKGE
+1898 
-1911 TLGYD
+1911 
-1916 YDMDLAIEDMIENG
+1916 
-1930 VSFNNIANILMQDED
+1930 
-1945 FVDKKNITSKRRAID
+1945 
-1960 YLIRVGDKGTL
+1960 
-1971 FKAAYRQQ
+1971 
-1979 KSLPENVSKKLTET
+1979 
-1993 PEGKVVFKHFSD
+1993 FS
-2005 ERRDVI
+2005 
-2011 KKGQGTNRITSREEA
+2011 
-2026 SALGAVGGLAMF
+2026 
-2038 YTMEGQVEAG
+2038 
-2048 VGNVEHTVL
+2048 
-2057 VSKDKVYDIDSD
+2057 
-2069 PLGFEK
+2069 K
-2075 EARKRFNEVRPGQAF
+2075 EA
-2090 TNNHRGAFITQ
+2090 
-2101 VANENGF
+2101 
-2108 DVAVTQWRGSELRA
+2108 
-2122 QSTKE
+2122 
-2127 LTPSEKS
+2127 
-2134 VEFKERPLD
+2134 
-2143 TFNEGDYAI
+2143 
-2152 IDGRESLITNVDG
+2152 
-2165 NKLRYESLD
+2165 NK
-2174 GVAKGTTINNERN
+2174 K
-2187 RRNIVKIDKPSVRM
+2187 
-2201 QKPSKQSSKEKRQEL
+2201 EL
-2216 SDAKKEIQNIFSAAK
+2216 SDAKKEIQSIFSAAK

-2249 DVNKFI
+2249 DVNKFV

-2348 LDPNTLKK
+2348 LDPNILKK
-2356 VLSDVDFSQYKDYIN
+2356 VLSDDDFSQYKDYIN

-2390 LYDRIISPYTDHVV
+2390 LYDRIISPYTDHVS

-2413 DAGGTLS
+2413 DAGGTLN
-2420 SAESKFVED
+2420 SAESKFLED

-2468 KELLPSISDVFASS
+2468 KELLPFISDVFASS

-2548 FTETLSKSGKKGIYK
+2548 FTETLSKAGKKGIYK

-2572 IREVIG
+2572 LREVIG
-2578 LPISAIWKGIDNK
+2578 LPMSAIWNGIKNG

-2677 AKNNVGNKSEVSA
+2677 AKNNVGTKSEVSA

-3001 SNLVTKIKARITDPI
+3001 SNIGTKIKARITDPI

-3169 YSASISYTTSAL
+3169 YSASINYITSAL

-3192 DELKKSFDKLSNDDD
+3192 DELKKSFDKLSDNDD

-3329 EIDEN
+3329 EIDGN

-3341 MSRIDFLN
+3341 MSKIDFLN

-3371 LSDYRTDAS
+3371 LSDYRTDTS
-3380 LEDTSVTEGLK
+3380 LESVRNTEGLK